1 MIKGFK
7 HKGLERFFLR
17 GSKAGIRPEH
27 ADRLRLIL
35 ARLHAARVP
44 DDMRLP
50 GLRLHALKGELKGH
64 WAVDVSGSWRLVF
77 RFDEADVADVDYVDY
92 H

>member
-1 MIKGFK
+1 MIESFK
-7 HKGLERFFLR
+7 HKGLEKFFVS

-35 ARLHAARVP
+35 ARLHAAREP
-44 DDMRLP
+44 KDMNLP
-50 GLRLHALKGELKGH
+50 GLRLHALKGELKGC
-64 WAVDVSGSWRLVF
+64 WVVDVSENWRLVF
-77 RFDEADVADVDYVDY
+77 RFAGMNVVDVDYVDY